1 MRERFYFTT
10 PADAKET
17 LLKYIPASSLPKK
30 YGGELEW
37 NPNDPPN
44 FDEDALT
51 RLGGEPGQ
59 APIYFILDEN
69 GSSGKIVKAGDL
81 IQENAARDRGF

>member
-1 MRERFYFTT
+1 MRERFHFTT

-44 FDEDALT
+44 FDEDVLA
-51 RLGGEPGQ
+51 RLGGEAWQ
-59 APIYFILDEN
+59 APIYFIGDGDEN
-69 GSSGKIVKAGDL
+69 SGKIIKASDL
-81 IQENAARDRGF
+81 IQEHGM